1 MRRSDFLKALIV
13 VPLAAKAVVLAE
25 SMVSRCLFV
34 GGDDGYK
41 TIQGALNDAK
51 SGDTVY
57 VRPGE
62 YWISEPLVPGDRTF
76 LMSGSQIHN
85 TRDFSGGCL
94 LDLRTATD
102 YQVRGNIFHDSAPVG
117 LRGS

>member
-1 MRRSDFLKALIV
+1 VRRSDFLKALIV

-57 VRPGE
+57 VRPV
-62 YWISEPLVPGDRTF
+62 ST
-76 LMSGSQIHN
+76 GSASPWCQEI
-85 TRDFSGGCL
+85 
-94 LDLRTATD
+94 
-102 YQVRGNIFHDSAPVG
+102 VRS
-117 LRGS
+117 